1 MSLNNFHRII
11 LIILIAIPYLYGQV
25 QDDTATKPPPESTFE
40 TATDDQDQQDL
51 EPQVV
56 NEESIVYTIPTFD
69 KMSGF
74 TVGWSFNQPINSG
87 ARYKLEKYE
96 PIIGLS
102 ITSPITISARMFTVG
117 FGLGVEAGNDS
128 FGIYGTTNVKLFGKF
143 SLMVGLGSI
152 NDSGLHLGAG
162 FDINVPNFP
171 FSVRPFV
178 RANSPFLGWVQAG
191 IIFGYRL

>member
-11 LIILIAIPYLYGQV
+11 SIILIAIPYLYGQV
-25 QDDTATKPPPESTFE
+25 QDDTATVPPPESTIE
-40 TATDDQDQQDL
+40 TATDDQDQQGL

-56 NEESIVYTIPTFD
+56 NEEPIVYTIPTFD

-87 ARYKLEKYE
+87 AKYKLEKYE

-102 ITSPITISARMFTVG
+102 ITSPITISAGMFTVG